1 MKQRG
6 ESIEDRIVLGLAQ
19 DEALVK
25 AVDMFDVMLENIV
38 EVNQECGVEGN

>member
-6 ESIEDRIVLGLAQ
+6 ESIKDRIVLGLAQ

-25 AVDMFDVMLENIV
+25 AVDKFDVMLEDIV
-38 EVNQECGVEGN
+38 KVN